1 VAVTI
6 RLMSDWSLSPFY
18 VDDGDGFFELT
29 NPRMLAERFDL
40 PAAVVTALLDWNRL
54 YENHLDWDWPPATAW
69 ATPEEHERY
78 LGRGREAARLL
89 RRHLPADVAIEYLAD
104 ESVREYY

>member
-1 VAVTI
+1 MAVTI

-29 NPRMLAERFDL
+29 TSRALAERFAL
-40 PAAVVTALLDWNRL
+40 PAAVVTALRDWNQL
-54 YENHLDWDWPPATAW
+54 YDDHLDWDWPPATTW
-69 ATPEEHERY
+69 ATQEEHERY
-78 LGRGREAARLL
+78 LDRGREAARLL
-89 RRHLPADVAIEYLAD
+89 RRHVPADVVIEYLAD